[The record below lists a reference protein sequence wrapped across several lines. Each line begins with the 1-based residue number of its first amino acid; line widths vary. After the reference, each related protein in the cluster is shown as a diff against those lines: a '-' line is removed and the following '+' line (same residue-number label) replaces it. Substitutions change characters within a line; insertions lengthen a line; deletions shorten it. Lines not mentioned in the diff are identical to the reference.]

1 MWLAGRNVQSKA
13 VAALTWRRCITNNLA
28 PSAHRVL
35 PCLRSLPEGR
45 IRGDKLQLSPR
56 ADQKRRGE
64 RGGVCTRTGQVVSV
78 DDIRQLHKLQR
89 KRESGELD
97 ESEAAVLKSLSQS
110 LQVRLSCSV
119 GLEPSPDP

>member
-1 MWLAGRNVQSKA
+1 
-13 VAALTWRRCITNNLA
+13 
-28 PSAHRVL
+28 
-35 PCLRSLPEGR
+35 
-45 IRGDKLQLSPR
+45 
-56 ADQKRRGE
+56 
-64 RGGVCTRTGQVVSV
+64 VCTRTGQVVSV